1 MILLHSYGEGLGGIL
16 LASTQA
22 RSSHSV
28 KSDIVI
34 GLMSLFLYVL
44 LCLIFFACLSA
55 NNIFLRVVNR
65 TLATTLLTFW
75 AMTLAMHAV
84 YGGYDVGRKKSK
96 PVISAMIAGTVITD
110 LVTYLQLEIMNVNEN
125 FNDHLVLFG
134 VDLGLLFLCIIIQIL
149 TIIVFVRVGND
160 LYFRFHPPRSCL
172 IILGSPSQEQEI
184 RNKIGRYR
192 LQWRV
197 DDAVLYNVPDLEAR
211 IDRADV
217 IFLAPVPEEVK
228 FALLKMCYDDRK
240 DVMCKAQLQEI
251 MLCNARPAIVDDAAF
266 LEMEYSKSSFF
277 QRVAKRLGDVF
288 ISAFA
293 LLFFFPFMA
302 LISLLIK
309 LEDGGP
315 VIFRQPRVTA
325 DGRTFTIRKFRT
337 MKPDDIPEDL
347 QTSITVND
355 PRITRVGA
363 FLRRFRLDE
372 LPQFYN
378 ILIGDMSV
386 VGPRPEMMANVHR
399 YKMELPSFV
408 YREKMK
414 AGLTGYAQIEGRYNT
429 SAEDKLMLD
438 MMYIES
444 FSIWLDIKLI
454 LRTFT
459 ILAKKD
465 STQGFQQAPVQEI
478 KTRKRRKGDRRK

>member
-1 MILLHSYGEGLGGIL
+1 M
-16 LASTQA
+16 ASRQA
-22 RSSHSV
+22 QSSHQV
-28 KSDIVI
+28 KSDIII

-44 LCLIFFACLSA
+44 LCLAFFFCLSL
-55 NNIFLRVVNR
+55 NNIFLRVINR
-65 TLATTLLTFW
+65 TVATTLLTFW
-75 AMTLAMHAV
+75 AMTFAMHAV

-96 PVISAMIAGTVITD
+96 PVISAMIAGTMITD
-110 LVTYLQLEIMNVNEN
+110 LVTYLQLQIMNVNEN
-125 FNDHLVLFG
+125 YNDHLVLFG
-134 VDLGLLFLCIIIQIL
+134 PDLWLLLLCMLIQAII
-149 TIIVFVRVGND
+149 IIVFVRVGND

-172 IILGSPSQEQEI
+172 IILGSPAQEQDI

-197 DDAVLYNVPDLEAR
+197 DDAVLYNVPDLEER
-211 IDRADV
+211 IGRADV
-217 IFLAPVPEEVK
+217 IFLGQVPEGVK
-228 FALLKMCYDDRK
+228 FALLKICYDDRK

-251 MLCNARPAIVDDAAF
+251 MLCNARPAVVDDAAF
-266 LEMEYSKSSFF
+266 LEMEYNKSSFF
-277 QRVAKRLGDVF
+277 QRLAKRAGDIVL
-288 ISAFA
+288 SAIA
-293 LLFFFPFMA
+293 LVLFSPFMA
-302 LISLLIK
+302 IIALLIR
-309 LEDGGP
+309 LEDKGP
-315 VIFRQPRVTA
+315 VIFRQPRITA

-337 MKPDDIPEDL
+337 MKPNDMPEDL

-378 ILIGDMSV
+378 ILIGDMSL
-386 VGPRPEMMANVHR
+386 VGPRPEMMANVTR
-399 YKMELPSFV
+399 YKIELPSFV

-465 STQGFQQAPVQEI
+465 STQGFNKTPVQEI
-478 KTRKRRKGDRRK
+478 KTRKRKKGEKKK